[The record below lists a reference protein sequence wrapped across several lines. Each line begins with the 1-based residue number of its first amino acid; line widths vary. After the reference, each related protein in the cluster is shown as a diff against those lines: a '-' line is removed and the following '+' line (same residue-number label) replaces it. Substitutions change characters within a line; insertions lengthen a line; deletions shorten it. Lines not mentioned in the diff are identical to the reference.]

1 MMQRAN
7 RLKELTQ
14 QFVEA
19 FNRHDL
25 DGVMRCFTPDAVYDD
40 GLGNLF
46 RGTQEIRAAFAPLL
60 SGARGRIEFREE
72 DYFADPDAGKV
83 MTSWSL
89 AMDVEGQ
96 RKVMRGLD
104 LLVFEGDGIASK
116 SAYCKGSGFRLD
128 DA

>member
-1 MMQRAN
+1 MMQRATQ
-7 RLKELTQ
+7 LQELTKG
-14 QFVEA
+14 FVEA

-25 DGVMRCFTPDAVYDD
+25 DAVMRFFTADAVYDD
-40 GLGNLF
+40 GLGNVF
-46 RGTQEIRAAFAPLL
+46 RGLDDIRASFAPLL
-60 SGARGRIEFREE
+60 SGARGQIAFAGE
-72 DYFADPDAGKV
+72 DYFADPDQNKV

-89 AMDVEGQ
+89 AMDIEGQ

-104 LLVFEGDGIASK
+104 LLVFEGDKIASK

>member
-1 MMQRAN
+1 MSQRAD
-7 RLKELTQ
+7 RLKELTHG
-14 QFVEA
+14 FVEA

-25 DGVMRCFTPDAVYDD
+25 DGVMGYFADDAVYDD
-40 GLGNLF
+40 GLGHVFHGLDD
-46 RGTQEIRAAFAPLL
+46 IRAAFAPLL
-60 SGARGRIEFREE
+60 SGARGQIAFEGE
-72 DYFADPDAGKV
+72 DYFADAAADKV

-89 AMDVEGQ
+89 AMDIEGQ

-104 LLVFEGDGIASK
+104 LLTFEGDKIAIK